1 DTIVVKTNFKLSAS
15 AVRSVTSLK
24 KHCRQDLDGGVYRQ
38 AVVPKRHTLLQML
51 LVKTAHNK
59 AHPGVT
65 GTYKQ
70 VVSSYHWP
78 GVRRSISR
86 IVKSC
91 GICIKNKH
99 RATLKQAAGIK
110 KVDGIPWRSIG
121 LDHTGPYEEN
131 GDRAK
136 FLLVA
141 TDLLTGAIDAEV
153 VGTTNSMNLI
163 TAARRIF
170 ARTGQ
175 PNTVHSD
182 RGSSYVSAAFRAFL
196 IKRNIRQ
203 RFAPPSSPRYGGKW
217 ERSHGPLN
225 HHIRILRSR
234 ARGPYVVLEATG
246 HTFRLRE
253 RSTGK
258 ELLQPLHN
266 LIPTQ

>member
-1 DTIVVKTNFKLSAS
+1 
-15 AVRSVTSLK
+15 
-24 KHCRQDLDGGVYRQ
+24 
-38 AVVPKRHTLLQML
+38 
-51 LVKTAHNK
+51 
-59 AHPGVT
+59 
-65 GTYKQ
+65 
-70 VVSSYHWP
+70 
-78 GVRRSISR
+78 
-86 IVKSC
+86 
-91 GICIKNKH
+91 
-99 RATLKQAAGIK
+99 IK

-234 ARGPYVVLEATG
+234 GE
-246 HTFRLRE
+246 
-253 RSTGK
+253 
-258 ELLQPLHN
+258 
-266 LIPTQ
+266 